1 MSLIMFEL
9 TILGIVSTLTL
20 VETSEQSGK
29 LETINFSDEHIC
41 IVSSFVPGV
50 VVGQHGRG
58 GCT

>member
-9 TILGIVSTLTL
+9 TILGIVSTL
-20 VETSEQSGK
+20 ETSEQSGK
-29 LETINFSDEHIC
+29 LETINFSDEDIC